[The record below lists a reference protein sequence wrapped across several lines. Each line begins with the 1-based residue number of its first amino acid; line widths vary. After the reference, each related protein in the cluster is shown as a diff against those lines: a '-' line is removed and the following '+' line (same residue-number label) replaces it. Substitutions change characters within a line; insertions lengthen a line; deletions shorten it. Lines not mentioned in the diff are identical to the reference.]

1 MNLNVKRYIHRC
13 VVIGSAVAV
22 GMTATAGPVAVET
35 KLDSAYIVMGRMG
48 YLTVNVITDQ
58 NAKGEFPMAHR
69 ATDEG
74 VVGLLS
80 DTIELRMA
88 AATDTL
94 DLGSG
99 RRQVTY
105 RFPMQCFW
113 PGIYSI
119 PAIEYVVGT
128 DTARSNTPALKV
140 IGPNVTANDTISPDM
155 QPVDPYYN
163 SAVEKWTDRI
173 PDFLYDWWWAILIGL
188 IVSGGGGWWLMRRMK
203 RNPLKIFLPKP
214 KPAPTPYEKAISEL
228 KILRTGKLWENGQE
242 RQYFTRLTDILRE
255 YLQGRFGINAMEMTS
270 DQVNKAVRRDKEA
283 AVNKDY
289 VARVLE
295 VADFVK
301 FAKMR
306 PLPDD
311 SIGAFE
317 NALRFVEATRP
328 VAPQPDDDKS
338 AGAQGKEV
346 KQ

>member
-1 MNLNVKRYIHRC
+1 MPAL
-13 VVIGSAVAV
+13 
-22 GMTATAGPVAVET
+22 AGPVMVEAR
-35 KLDSAYIVMGRMG
+35 LDSAYMEMGRMG
-48 YLTVNVITDQ
+48 YLTVKVVSDRNT
-58 NAKGEFPMAHR
+58 KGEFPMAR
-69 ATDEG
+69 QATDEG

-99 RRQVTY
+99 RQQVTY

-113 PGIYSI
+113 PGSYSI

-128 DTARSNTPALKV
+128 DTARSNTPVLKV
-140 IGPNVTANDTISPDM
+140 IGPNVTANDTISPDV
-155 QPVDPYYN
+155 QPVAPYYN
-163 SAVEKWTDRI
+163 REIEKWTDRI
-173 PDFLYDWWWAILIGL
+173 PDFLYDWWWAILLGL
-188 IVSGGGGWWLMRRMK
+188 IVIGGGGWWFMRRMK

-289 VARVLE
+289 VERVLE

-311 SIGAFE
+311 SISAFE
-317 NALRFVEATRP
+317 NALRFVESTRP
-328 VAPQPDDDKS
+328 AAPEPGDEK
-338 AGAQGKEV
+338 GKEV
-346 KQ
+346 KS